1 MPQIPPQGDLDCRTI
16 YQSILPWQI
25 MMLTRDPSR
34 LMLIGS
40 KSGEQSMAGRS
51 VKRRYRHY

>member
-1 MPQIPPQGDLDCRTI
+1 MPQLPPQGDLDCRTI
-16 YQSILPWQI
+16 YQSIIPWQI

-40 KSGEQSMAGRS
+40 KSGEQSMAGRL
-51 VKRRYRHY
+51 VKRRY